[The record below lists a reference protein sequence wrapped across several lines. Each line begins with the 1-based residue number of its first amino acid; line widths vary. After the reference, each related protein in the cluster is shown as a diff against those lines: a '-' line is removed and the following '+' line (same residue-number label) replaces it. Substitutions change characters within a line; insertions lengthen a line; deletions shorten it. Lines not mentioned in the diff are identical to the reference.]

1 MSDRG
6 QPTVYNTPTSAPT
19 SNGRSTILTTAEGEP
34 SLGDLVMGL
43 TDDIT
48 TLVRKEVDLA
58 KTELQ
63 ENVKEGA
70 QAGGM
75 IAAGGMVAYAGL
87 LFVLA
92 AAAIA
97 LGAWWDN
104 YALGALVTGIV
115 TGLIGWAVLNGGLNQ
130 LKEVSLVP
138 KKAIDSLERDAE
150 MAKEKLS

>member
-1 MSDRG
+1 MNDTG
-6 QPTVYNTPTSAPT
+6 QPSVYTTPTSAA
-19 SNGRSTILTTAEGEP
+19 NGRSTILTTAEGEP

-48 TLVRKEVDLA
+48 TLVRKEVELA

-63 ENVKEGA
+63 ENVRDGA

-75 IAAGGMVAYAGL
+75 VAAGGLVAYAGL

-92 AAAIA
+92 AVAIA

-104 YALGALVTGIV
+104 YALGALVTGIIA
-115 TGLIGWAVLNGGLNQ
+115 GLIGWAVLNGGLKQ
-130 LKEVSLVP
+130 LKEVSIVP
-138 KKAIDSLERDAE
+138 QKAIASLERDAK